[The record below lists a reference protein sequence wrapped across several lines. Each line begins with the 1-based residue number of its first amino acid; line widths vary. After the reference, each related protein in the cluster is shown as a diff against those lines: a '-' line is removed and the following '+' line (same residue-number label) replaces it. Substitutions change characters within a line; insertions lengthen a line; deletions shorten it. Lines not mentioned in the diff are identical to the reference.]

1 MVNLMLLGRE
11 MKTVVENLNAIIWS
25 VYVLVPLLVIAAIYF
40 SYKTRLVQ
48 LTFLPH
54 TLKLLTGANKKRD
67 KNSISSLQA
76 FMVGLASRVGT
87 GNLAGVAIALVTGG
101 PGAIFWMWIA
111 ALFGSACSFVESTL
125 AQLYK
130 VKDDEKKYRGGPAYY
145 ITYALNNKALAMVFA
160 FAFAAI
166 VTISIS
172 SIQANT
178 ITTSL
183 SNAFIPLFN
192 IDPFII
198 KLIIGIILTLLS
210 AYIIFGGAKK
220 VVKFSTIVVS
230 TMAVVY
236 LFMALLVMFLNIT
249 QLPDMLSLIFS
260 SAFNPQSVLGGS
272 MGGIISVGFKRGLFS
287 SEAGLGSV
295 PNAAA
300 SADIKHPIVQGLIQS
315 LGALV
320 DTIVICSFTA
330 FIILISNTPL
340 EGTDGIT
347 ITQKALFA
355 TLGEFSAIVL
365 TISIVLFA
373 FSTILGV
380 YFYGQT
386 NYEFLVPSKK
396 GLKVYKLIVVIFI
409 FIASLSNSELLWA
422 LGDFGNGIT
431 ALINIFV
438 ITKLFKYVKIL
449 FDDYKMQLKNNIKEP
464 VFDSREFEEFKHLD
478 VWHQDKK

>member
-1 MVNLMLLGRE
+1 
-11 MKTVVENLNAIIWS
+11 MKTIVETLNSIIWS

-54 TLKLLTGANKKRD
+54 TVKLLANSNKKQD
-67 KNSISSLQA
+67 SDSISSFQA

-87 GNLAGVAIALVTGG
+87 GNLAGVAIALVAGG

-130 VKDDEKKYRGGPAYY
+130 VPDNETKYRGGPAYY
-145 ITYALNNKALAMVFA
+145 ITYALNNKTLGIIFA
-160 FAFAAI
+160 VVLFVM

-192 IDPFII
+192 IDPFTI
-198 KLIIGIILTLLS
+198 KLIIAIILTLLS
-210 AYIIFGGAKK
+210 AYVIFGGAKK
-220 VVKFSTIVVS
+220 VVKFSTVVVS
-230 TMAVVY
+230 VMAVVY
-236 LFMALLVMFLNIT
+236 LGMALLVMLLNIT
-249 QLPDMLSLIFS
+249 EVPAMLHLIFS
-260 SAFNPQSVLGGS
+260 SAFNPQSIVGGS
-272 MGGIISVGFKRGLFS
+272 MGAIISVGFKRGLFS

-300 SADIKHPIVQGLIQS
+300 SADVKHPVVQGLIQS
-315 LGALV
+315 LGALI

-330 FIILISNTPL
+330 FIILISGTPL

-347 ITQKALFA
+347 ITQKALLS
-355 TLGEFSAIVL
+355 TLGEFSAIIL

-386 NYEFLVPSKK
+386 NYEFLFPSKK
-396 GLKVYKLIVVIFI
+396 GLKIYKLVVVIFI
-409 FIASLSNSELLWA
+409 FFASLSNSELLWA
-422 LGDFGNGIT
+422 MGDLGNGIT

-449 FDDYKMQLKNNIKEP
+449 FDDYKGQLKNNIKEP

-478 VWHQDKK
+478 VWHQNKK

>member
-1 MVNLMLLGRE
+1 
-11 MKTVVENLNAIIWS
+11 MKTIVESLNAIIWS

-54 TLKLLTGANKKRD
+54 TLKLLVGSNKKKD
-67 KNSISSLQA
+67 KDSISSFQA

-87 GNLAGVAIALVTGG
+87 GNLAGVAIALVAGG

-111 ALFGSACSFVESTL
+111 ALLGSACSFVESTL

-130 VKDDEKKYRGGPAYY
+130 VPDDETKYRGGPAYY
-145 ITYALNNKALAMVFA
+145 IKYALNNKKLAMVFA
-160 FAFAAI
+160 FVFI
-166 VTISIS
+166 SMITISIS

-178 ITTSL
+178 INMSL
-183 SNAFIPLFN
+183 SNLFIPMFN
-192 IDPFII
+192 IEPSTV
-198 KLIIGIILTLLS
+198 KLIIAIILTLLS
-210 AYIIFGGAKK
+210 AYVIFGGAKK
-220 VVKFSTIVVS
+220 VVKFSTVVVS
-230 TMAVVY
+230 IMAIVY
-236 LFMALLVMFLNIT
+236 LGMALLVMILNIT
-249 QLPDMLSLIFS
+249 QLPAIISLIFT
-260 SAFNPQSVLGGS
+260 SAFNPQSVIGGS
-272 MGGIISVGFKRGLFS
+272 IGGIISVGFKRGLFS

-300 SADIKHPIVQGLIQS
+300 SADVKHPIVQGLIQS
-315 LGALV
+315 LGALI

-330 FIILISNTPL
+330 FIILISGTPL

-347 ITQKALFA
+347 ITQKALLS
-355 TLGEFSAIVL
+355 TLGEFSAIIL

-386 NYEFLVPSKK
+386 NYEFLFPSKK
-396 GLKVYKLIVVIFI
+396 GLKLYKLIVVCFI
-409 FIASLSNSELLWA
+409 FVASLANSELLWA
-422 LGDFGNGIT
+422 FGDLGNGIT

-438 ITKLFKYVKIL
+438 IAKLFKYVKIL
-449 FDDYKMQLKNNIKEP
+449 FDDYKSQLKNNIKEP
-464 VFDSREFEEFKHLD
+464 VFDSRKFEEFKHLE
-478 VWHQDKK
+478 VWHQDEK

>member
-1 MVNLMLLGRE
+1 
-11 MKTVVENLNAIIWS
+11 MKTIVETLNSIIWS

-54 TLKLLTGANKKRD
+54 TVKLLANSNKKKD
-67 KNSISSLQA
+67 SDSISSFQA

-87 GNLAGVAIALVTGG
+87 GNLAGVAIALVAGG

-130 VKDDEKKYRGGPAYY
+130 VPDNETKYRGGPAYY
-145 ITYALNNKALAMVFA
+145 ITYALNNKTLGMIFA
-160 FAFAAI
+160 VVLFVM

-192 IDPFII
+192 IDPFTI
-198 KLIIGIILTLLS
+198 KLIIAIILTLLS
-210 AYIIFGGAKK
+210 AYVIFGGAKK

-230 TMAVVY
+230 VMAFVY
-236 LFMALLVMFLNIT
+236 LGMALLVMFLNIT
-249 QLPDMLSLIFS
+249 EVPAMLHLIFS
-260 SAFNPQSVLGGS
+260 SAFNPQSIVGGS
-272 MGGIISVGFKRGLFS
+272 MGAIISVGFKRGLFS

-300 SADIKHPIVQGLIQS
+300 SADVKHPIVQGLIQS
-315 LGALV
+315 LGALI
-320 DTIVICSFTA
+320 DTVVICSFTA
-330 FIILISNTPL
+330 FIILISGTPL
-340 EGTDGIT
+340 EGADGIT
-347 ITQKALFA
+347 ITQKALLS
-355 TLGEFSAIVL
+355 TLGEFSAIIL

-386 NYEFLVPSKK
+386 NYEFLFPSKK
-396 GLKVYKLIVVIFI
+396 GLKVYKLVVVIFI
-409 FIASLSNSELLWA
+409 FFASLVNSELLWA
-422 LGDFGNGIT
+422 MGDLGNGIT

-449 FDDYKMQLKNNIKEP
+449 FDDYKAQLKNNIKEP